1 MTDSILLT
9 SENLCKSF
17 GITRAVRDVSFSI
30 RKGEIHGLIG
40 ENGSGKSTF
49 SAMLTGIYTIDSG
62 RFILDGAEY
71 RAGNQIE
78 ANRKGVSII
87 VQETGTVDSLTVA
100 ENIFLGK
107 EDQFVKF
114 GVKNTTWM
122 NHEAQRLLR
131 EYGYDR
137 IKAEVVIDHYNFEDR
152 KLIEMVKATYFNPK
166 LVVVD
171 ETTTALSQ
179 EGRLELYDLMDK
191 IRADGRTVIF
201 ISHDLAE
208 VIAHTDRIS
217 VLRDGAYIDTVETK
231 NVTEDDLRRLMV
243 GRELG
248 THYYRTDYDEA
259 KPSDVVLR
267 VRNLSVPKAFSNVSF
282 DLHQGEI
289 IGFGGLSE
297 CGMHELGKALFAG
310 SYGRTGKVTLA
321 DGTEINSIPTAI
333 SRSVAYAS
341 KDRDSESLVSNTSIR
356 DNICLPSVEDLS
368 LNGLVFKKNLDK
380 FADDNASR
388 ISVKMT
394 GIAQSVSE
402 LSGGNK
408 QKVVLARW
416 LGKGSDIMILD
427 SPTRGID
434 VKVKADIYS
443 LMTELRNQGKSIIM
457 ISEEILELIGM
468 CDRILI
474 MRNGSLSG
482 EFLRRPELNEEDL
495 IAKMV

>member
-1 MTDSILLT
+1 
-9 SENLCKSF
+9 
-17 GITRAVRDVSFSI
+17 
-30 RKGEIHGLIG
+30 
-40 ENGSGKSTF
+40 
-49 SAMLTGIYTIDSG
+49 MLFRS
-62 RFILDGAEY
+62 
-71 RAGNQIE
+71 
-78 ANRKGVSII
+78 
-87 VQETGTVDSLTVA
+87 
-100 ENIFLGK
+100 
-107 EDQFVKF
+107 
-114 GVKNTTWM
+114 
-122 NHEAQRLLR
+122 
-131 EYGYDR
+131 
-137 IKAEVVIDHYNFEDR
+137 
-152 KLIEMVKATYFNPK
+152 
-166 LVVVD
+166 
-171 ETTTALSQ
+171 
-179 EGRLELYDLMDK
+179 
-191 IRADGRTVIF
+191 
-201 ISHDLAE
+201 
-208 VIAHTDRIS
+208 
-217 VLRDGAYIDTVETK
+217 
-231 NVTEDDLRRLMV
+231 
-243 GRELG
+243 
-248 THYYRTDYDEA
+248 
-259 KPSDVVLR
+259 
-267 VRNLSVPKAFSNVSF
+267 
-282 DLHQGEI
+282 

-368 LNGLVFKKNLDK
+368 LNGLIFKKNLDK

-408 QKVVLARW
+408 QKVVLAHW